1 MWVVADADIGAQGYL
16 PHLLLL
22 CLDALPIHTVK
33 HKHPEGGGCI
43 Y

>member
-22 CLDALPIHTVK
+22 CLDAPTYTYCEAQT
-33 HKHPEGGGCI
+33 P
-43 Y
+43 